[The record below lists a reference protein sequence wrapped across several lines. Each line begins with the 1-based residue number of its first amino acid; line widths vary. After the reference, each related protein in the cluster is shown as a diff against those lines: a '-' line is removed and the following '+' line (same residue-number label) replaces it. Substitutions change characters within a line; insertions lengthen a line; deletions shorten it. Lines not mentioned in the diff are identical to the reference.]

1 MFRETGVLP
10 VDSVACLKVNVRRSL
25 NAVTRGDISDL
36 GEASERGDTAES
48 RLVAVGHMVR
58 VEVVVKMVNESRSY
72 CAPGAYR

>member
-58 VEVVVKMVNESRSY
+58 VEAVKMVNESRSY
-72 CAPGAYR
+72 RAPGAYR